1 MQVFLRQLPLLL
13 ALLSLGMG
21 LAYLGSLQISL
32 QDSLALW
39 RDRAGLELS
48 TADLL
53 KSTEY
58 ADISYAMPLAFL
70 YIGTFVTAEGALLI
84 MALAEYLGELAHKE

>member
-13 ALLSLGMG
+13 ALLSLVMG
-21 LAYLGSLQISL
+21 LGYWGLLQISL
-32 QDSLALW
+32 QHSLALW

-48 TADLL
+48 TAELL

-58 ADISYAMPLAFL
+58 ADISYAMRLAFL

-84 MALAEYLGELAHKE
+84 MALAEYLRELAHKE